1 MRNAGQSKV
10 PKLTPLGRELRKLR
24 IDHGET
30 LGDLAEALDL
40 SVAFLSAIETGR
52 KNVPRDFISRVVEH
66 YKLDKAQSRKL
77 SNLAEISQR
86 EVKVSLAKRSDKER
100 EMVALFARNFADLT
114 DVERQKINK
123 VLEKYK
129 EE

>member
-1 MRNAGQSKV
+1 MRNARQSKV

-24 IDHGET
+24 IDQSET
-30 LGDLAEALDL
+30 LGDLAEALKL

-52 KNVPRDFISRVVEH
+52 KNVPSDFISRVVEH
-66 YKLDKAQSRKL
+66 YKLDRTQYRKL
-77 SNLAEISQR
+77 SKLAELSQR
-86 EVKVSLAKRSDKER
+86 EVKFSLAKRSDKER
-100 EMVALFARNFADLT
+100 EMVALFARNFANLT
-114 DVERQKINK
+114 DVERQKINQ

>member
-1 MRNAGQSKV
+1 MTTAKQSKV

-30 LGDLAEALDL
+30 LGDLAGALKL

-52 KNVPRDFISRVVEH
+52 KNAPNDFISRVVEH
-66 YKLDKAQSRKL
+66 YKLDRAQSKQL
-77 SNLAEISQR
+77 ADLAELSQR
-86 EVKVSLAKRSDKER
+86 EVKLSLDKRSDEVR
-100 EMVALFARNFADLT
+100 EMVAQFARHFANLS
-114 DVERQKINK
+114 DVERQKIK
-123 VLEKYK
+123 QVLEKH